1 MQVRVRSPLYTG
13 IIKCLRQ
20 VIVIYIE
27 DVTQWQ
33 EAVTLS
39 FMFELHEQYLMNECI
54 KFISPS

>member
-1 MQVRVRSPLYTG
+1 MHVRSPLYTG
-13 IIKCLRQ
+13 IVMSLRQ

-27 DVTQWQ
+27 DVTQCQ